1 MNHSRVTHHQ
11 GSGKPALTAGL
22 LAAIGFIFL
31 FNATAFGQ
39 QTAEQ
44 NFKKLEWLAGKW
56 TRTNVKPGQSGSEM
70 WALEAP
76 NSMKGQG
83 ETIKGTDTIFVEKL
97 ELLIKDKHIFYV
109 VDGLDNQEPAHFKI
123 TEISDDSFVC
133 ENKEHDF
140 PKKIA
145 YKRTDQGMTA
155 TISGNGKSIDFI
167 FIKKIGQ

>member
-1 MNHSRVTHHQ
+1 MNHSKTTRLRQ
-11 GSGKPALTAGL
+11 
-22 LAAIGFIFL
+22 
-31 FNATAFGQ
+31 TAFVARLSFFVAALLLLNTTAFCQ

-44 NFKKLEWLAGKW
+44 DFKKLEWLAGKW

-109 VDGLDNQEPAHFKI
+109 VDGLDNQEPTHFKI

-155 TISGNGKSIDFI
+155 TISGDGKSIDFI